1 MVHTKEQIEAS
12 YAQLEDTTKALR
24 TILMTDDAPTAV
36 CHCGTC
42 QEALDTAFR
51 IFKQTLEHQ
60 CPAWQLQVAMALIS
74 TCKLAYAQVDG
85 ELPNVPGEAQTRIDA
100 EMLGVED
107 TLQYA
112 WLNINNIRRVYDF
125 MVERERLHRAAKGY

>member
-1 MVHTKEQIEAS
+1 MGHTKEQIEAS
-12 YAQLEDTTKALR
+12 YAEIEATAKPLR
-24 TILMTDDAPTAV
+24 DLVRGLAPTAV

-60 CPAWQLQVAMALIS
+60 CPTWQLQVAMALIS

-85 ELPNVPGEAQTRIDA
+85 ELPSVSKKAQNRIDA
-100 EMLGVED
+100 DFTAVGS

-112 WLNINNIRRVYDF
+112 WLNTDNVRRVYDF
-125 MVERERLHRAAKGY
+125 MSEREQRRAAAKGY